1 MATVF
6 VRHRV
11 NDYAAW
17 RKVYDD
23 FAGFQDAG
31 GVIERAVYRSNAD
44 ENDLLVMHRFASSDQ
59 AQTFLASTEL
69 KNAMANAGVQG
80 APQIDVFDEM
90 H

>member
-1 MATVF
+1 MTTVF

-31 GVIERAVYRSNAD
+31 GVLEKAVYRSQAD
-44 ENDLLVMHRFASSDQ
+44 ENDLLVMHRFASSAE
-59 AQTFLASTEL
+59 AQTFLASAEL
-69 KNAMANAGVQG
+69 KDAMVNAGVQG

-90 H
+90 N